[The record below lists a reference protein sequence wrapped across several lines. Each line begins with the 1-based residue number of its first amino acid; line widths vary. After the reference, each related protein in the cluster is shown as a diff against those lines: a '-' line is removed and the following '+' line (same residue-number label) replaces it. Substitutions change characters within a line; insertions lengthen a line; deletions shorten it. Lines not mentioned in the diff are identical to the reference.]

1 MTMPLYFH
9 SYLFASSEE
18 RVEKSLSVVINI
30 FHKQFFS
37 VGFSNTRFIVL
48 TCSKYLLD
56 FQKMKQTEL
65 PWETKKRPGERN
77 RINSSY
83 HTTTLCINEHCVR
96 MTLQLGKLKFNFIF
110 FFIFHLLEKEQW
122 GLQTE
127 F

>member
-65 PWETKKRPGERN
+65 PWETKKD
-77 RINSSY
+77 
-83 HTTTLCINEHCVR
+83 
-96 MTLQLGKLKFNFIF
+96 Q
-110 FFIFHLLEKEQW
+110 EKE
-122 GLQTE
+122 TE
-127 F
+127 LIALTTPPHSVLMNIVSE